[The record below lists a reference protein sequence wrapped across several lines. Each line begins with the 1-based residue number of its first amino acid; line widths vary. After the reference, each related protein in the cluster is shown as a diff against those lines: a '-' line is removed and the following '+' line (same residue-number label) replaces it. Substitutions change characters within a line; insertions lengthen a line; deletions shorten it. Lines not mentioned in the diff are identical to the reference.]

1 MIGGFKNKVSD
12 IDFKYTIDPSR
23 IFWVKTFYPHLG
35 KLVSAI
41 QNIDYKSYTY
51 NGDCNYIIVFGDD
64 RKTEVGDTI
73 VIDVKRDTLNYSFF
87 GGICYE
93 LLNDS
98 SKNRPSLSDY
108 VDPTGDIDVIVEIP
122 IPVPDKDTLD
132 IWEMVN
138 PIDGCKC
145 ELIDMLGYLNP
156 YYRDI
161 ALWIHITFVEIV
173 AQLQLDIPNSVDFDI
188 GEYYIQN
195 TFDFREEIVGK
206 SHVIMYVE
214 GGHTI
219 KIQLIYKIV
228 SEDGGIAVIDH
239 VVEFLIT
246 TSQSKQARQL
256 TIKDSVVN
264 IQSMLDLFIDNFE
277 AHQKRTSFI
286 LKGDVSKY
294 HKPINHTCRILYL
307 FEYMTRNRLESY
319 DWLNSFKRK
328 IIDPFKSHRAY
339 NTFNGSLI
347 YYKIIKGVFK
357 LDYLSL
363 DDIINAYCHIFMINH
378 VIGVCSNMDGM
389 RQLNEKYLMIQAL
402 ILNNVREKSIPQ
414 SLKASI
420 NRLRVDA
427 GKRKTIKKQNKRKE
441 RAKRQSSKKH
451 LY

>member
-12 IDFKYTIDPSR
+12 IDFKYTNDDLR
-23 IFWVKTFYPHLG
+23 ISWVKTFYPHLG

-51 NGDCNYIIVFGDD
+51 NGECNYIIVYDDD
-64 RKTEVGDTI
+64 RHTELGDTI
-73 VIDVKRDTLNYSFF
+73 VIDVKRDTLDYSFF

-98 SKNRPSLSDY
+98 SKNIPLLSEY
-108 VDPTGDIDVIVEIP
+108 VDPKGDIDVMVEIP
-122 IPVPDKDTLD
+122 IPVPDNVTLD
-132 IWEMVN
+132 KWEMDNPVN
-138 PIDGCKC
+138 GCKC
-145 ELIDMLGYLNP
+145 ELIDMRGNLNP

-161 ALWIHITFVEIV
+161 ALWIHRTFVEIV

-188 GEYYIQN
+188 REYYIRD
-195 TFDFREEIVGK
+195 TFDFREEIIGK

-214 GGHTI
+214 DGHTI
-219 KIQLIYKIV
+219 KIQLVYKIL
-228 SEDGGIAVIDH
+228 SEYGNAVIDH

-246 TSQSKQARQL
+246 TNQSKRARQL

-264 IQSMLDLFIDNFE
+264 VQSMLDLFIDNFE

-286 LKGDVSKY
+286 LKGYVSKY

-307 FEYMTRNRLESY
+307 FEYMTRNMLESY

-339 NTFNGSLI
+339 KTFNGSLI
-347 YYKIIKGVFK
+347 YYKIIKGVFG
-357 LDYLSL
+357 LYYLTL
-363 DDIINAYCHIFMINH
+363 DDIINAYCRIFIINH
-378 VIGVCSNMDGM
+378 VIGVCSNMDAM
-389 RQLNEKYLMIQAL
+389 RQHLNEKYNKIQAL

-420 NRLRVDA
+420 NRLRIDA
-427 GKRKTIKKQNKRKE
+427 GKRKTIKNQKKRKE
-441 RAKRQSSKKH
+441 RAKKQSSKKH